1 MRRHVVHSRSVSRR
15 QTITRV
21 TTVDSDDAPVKPQG
35 GVMIGW
41 YPGWQMV
48 LAWLA
53 VTAVAAAIY
62 FGPMTQLI
70 ESLGD

>member
-1 MRRHVVHSRSVSRR
+1 
-15 QTITRV
+15 
-21 TTVDSDDAPVKPQG
+21 
-35 GVMIGW
+35 
-41 YPGWQMV
+41 MV

-62 FGPMTQLI
+62 FGPMTQLV

>member
-1 MRRHVVHSRSVSRR
+1 
-15 QTITRV
+15 
-21 TTVDSDDAPVKPQG
+21 
-35 GVMIGW
+35 MIGW

-48 LAWLA
+48 LGWLA

-70 ESLGD
+70 QSLGD

>member
-1 MRRHVVHSRSVSRR
+1 
-15 QTITRV
+15 
-21 TTVDSDDAPVKPQG
+21 
-35 GVMIGW
+35 MIGW

-62 FGPMTQLI
+62 FGPITQLI

>member
-1 MRRHVVHSRSVSRR
+1 
-15 QTITRV
+15 
-21 TTVDSDDAPVKPQG
+21 
-35 GVMIGW
+35 MIGW

-48 LAWLA
+48 LGWLA

-70 ESLGD
+70 LTARDWNRKGSAKRALESYLLQAA

>member
-1 MRRHVVHSRSVSRR
+1 MTRRLS
-15 QTITRV
+15 
-21 TTVDSDDAPVKPQG
+21 APVRPQG

-62 FGPMTQLI
+62 FGPITQLI